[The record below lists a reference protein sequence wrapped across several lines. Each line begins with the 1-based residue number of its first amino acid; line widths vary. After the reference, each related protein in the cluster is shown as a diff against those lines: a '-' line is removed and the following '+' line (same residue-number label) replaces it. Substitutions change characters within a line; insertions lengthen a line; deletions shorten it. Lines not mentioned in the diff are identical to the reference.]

1 MILPGGG
8 YTEYSAVIG
17 GRERSIRI
25 EPDGA
30 GFRVRVDGEEF
41 HVGGDTPG
49 EGEFCLLLNSRPQ
62 VVNVRG
68 EGEGHYRVMLGGIE
82 RSVRIQDPIASRARH
97 TSQTIRSDP
106 TIEVRSPM
114 HGTIVAV
121 QIQEGEDVEEEAP
134 LVVLEAMKMQ
144 NALTSPIRGRVSRV
158 LVRTG
163 ETVEGDALLMVLER
177 IQPDLGKTEEIEGP

>member
-1 MILPGGG
+1 
-8 YTEYSAVIG
+8 
-17 GRERSIRI
+17 
-25 EPDGA
+25 
-30 GFRVRVDGEEF
+30 
-41 HVGGDTPG
+41 
-49 EGEFCLLLNSRPQ
+49 
-62 VVNVRG
+62 
-68 EGEGHYRVMLGGIE
+68 
-82 RSVRIQDPIASRARH
+82 
-97 TSQTIRSDP
+97 
-106 TIEVRSPM
+106 M

-158 LVRTG
+158 LVRAG